1 MGDYLKKI
9 WSYVQ
14 PSILGTTYQY
24 FILFYFPIM
33 FIVHSLFGTLD
44 TRPVRQEL
52 PKLTQHIDPMLGV
65 DGGPKLVQHWID
77 VSCLLGTVGI
87 FLKKHRR
94 QKIVHIY
101 SEDALCR
108 SCKMTL
114 GRYHLYRLFDG
125 HMTNMT
131 DTTTRKSAHDIFTFD
146 LHIWPT
152 CSYWSQISHW
162 SEISVWLAN
171 IWSDLWRQG
180 WPDVSWLF
188 MTLNDLIF
196 LHIVPTASTRLL
208 VIGCLTRGTL
218 TNSI

>member
-1 MGDYLKKI
+1 MYNQVSL
-9 WSYVQ
+9 VQ
-14 PSILGTTYQY
+14 PISTLSYHAY
-24 FILFYFPIM
+24 SLL
-33 FIVHSLFGTLD
+33 IVTTLD

-52 PKLTQHIDPMLGV
+52 PRDNTTHWFNVGRRRWPKI
-65 DGGPKLVQHWID
+65 GPTLDRCVVFAGYRWY
-77 VSCLLGTVGI
+77 L
-87 FLKKHRR
+87 LKKHRR

-101 SEDALCR
+101 SEDATCR

-131 DTTTRKSAHDIFTFD
+131 DTTTGKSAHDIFTFD
-146 LHIWPT
+146 LDIWPT

-188 MTLNDLIF
+188 MTLNDLIS

-208 VIGCLTRGTL
+208 VIGCLTLRTL
-218 TNSI
+218 TYLI